1 MTADALMVV
10 QFLFSS
16 IWSLF
21 TSWHFPGTN
30 VSPAA
35 MAFFL
40 LAASVILK
48 IVKVYLFG
56 GGDDG

>member
-1 MTADALMVV
+1 MTSDAILVV
-10 QFLFSS
+10 KFVFTT

-40 LAASVILK
+40 LAAYAILR
-48 IVKVYLFG
+48 IIRQNLFD
-56 GGDDG
+56 GGDQ

>member
-1 MTADALMVV
+1 MSSDVV
-10 QFLFSS
+10 VILQCVFGPIF
-16 IWSLF
+16 SLF

-40 LAASVILK
+40 LAAYAILR
-48 IVKVYLFG
+48 IIRQNLFD
-56 GGDDG
+56 GGDQ